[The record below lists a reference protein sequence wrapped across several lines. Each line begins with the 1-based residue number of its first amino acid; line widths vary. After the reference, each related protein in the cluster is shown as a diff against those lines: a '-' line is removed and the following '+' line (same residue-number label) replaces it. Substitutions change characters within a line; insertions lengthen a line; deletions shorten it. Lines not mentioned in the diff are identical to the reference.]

1 MFMPPISVDTPHTLI
16 VIPNAKRHLTKI
28 DNPTKND
35 RKANALA
42 LHLILPQHTP
52 IHPRIYNRT
61 STILN

>member
-1 MFMPPISVDTPHTLI
+1 VAFGQVTARRKYLN

-42 LHLILPQHTP
+42 LHLILPQHTQ
-52 IHPRIYNRT
+52 IHPPINKRT
-61 STILN
+61 RTILN